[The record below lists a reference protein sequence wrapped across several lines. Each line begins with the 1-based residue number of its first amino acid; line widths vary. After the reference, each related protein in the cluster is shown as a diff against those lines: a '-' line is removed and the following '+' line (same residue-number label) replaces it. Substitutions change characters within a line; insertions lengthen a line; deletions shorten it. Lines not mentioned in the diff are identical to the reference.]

1 MNHTKNLAIVG
12 ILAAIAAALIA
23 GATGMLGYLQ
33 EVKAITKTYSQSMDT
48 SCNGETDE
56 PCQTVLCKDNN
67 PCRNLDSNSSQSDIT
82 LVCIDDNPC
91 HTTTKHTP

>member
-1 MNHTKNLAIVG
+1 MLAATTAALIGIVG
-12 ILAAIAAALIA
+12 I
-23 GATGMLGYLQ
+23 LGYLQ
-33 EVKAITKTYSQSMDT
+33 EVKAATKTYSQSMDT